1 MEATM
6 TSGRDRRRDLDDPIA
21 RRIAEGEGSGWIPAL
36 VGFAFLLGFAY
47 LLFWSWRPS
56 PDNTTR
62 ESSIRME
69 RTVPPAP
76 IPKAPN

>member
-1 MEATM
+1 M
-6 TSGRDRRRDLDDPIA
+6 TFDRDRRRDLADPIA
-21 RRIAEGEGSGWIPAL
+21 RRMAEGEGSGWITAL

-47 LLFWSWRPS
+47 LLFWNWPPS

-76 IPKAPN
+76 IAKAPN